1 MSRSPL
7 YRLAHPLLMLAGLAM
22 LLSFPLGL
30 YCDLDPDPHYT
41 LILSTPYLIHALLNH
56 NEFITVR

>member
-41 LILSTPYLIHALLNH
+41 LILSTPYLIPL
-56 NEFITVR
+56 RRS